1 MTSLQFENY
10 FLQLVV
16 VVVVVVVVVD
26 VDVDVDVDV
35 VKCSLEDAFP
45 VGGS

>member
-16 VVVVVVVVVD
+16 VVVVVVVD
-26 VDVDVDVDV
+26 DV